1 MNGVKEDKNNVGRK
15 RAEKLAQRQ
24 SSRREESQTRRANVS
39 LERIRPKICIATMK
53 LSVPQ
58 IKRCHF

>member
-1 MNGVKEDKNNVGRK
+1 MNGIKEDKNNVGRK

-24 SSRREESQTRRANVS
+24 SSRREDSQARRVS
-39 LERIRPKICIATMK
+39 LERIRPKICIATVK